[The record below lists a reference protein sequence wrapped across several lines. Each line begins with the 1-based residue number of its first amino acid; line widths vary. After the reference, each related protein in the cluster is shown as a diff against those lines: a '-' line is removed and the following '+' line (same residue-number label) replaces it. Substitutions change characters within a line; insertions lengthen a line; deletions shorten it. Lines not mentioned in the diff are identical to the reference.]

1 MRPCVLM
8 PCHVMLHDVQAP
20 AVPKQVQSLRKVGDP
35 RNVATPALAHPCQH
49 STAPCVH
56 HNPAAIS

>member
-1 MRPCVLM
+1 MRPCVLT

-35 RNVATPALAHPCQH
+35 RKVATPALGASVPAQH
-49 STAPCVH
+49 STTMLA
-56 HNPAAIS
+56 S